1 MLKKKSIIKLCTC
14 SLYLRRKKSAKQIV
28 QQLFYTNTAVQTN
41 CTMRERESKRYL
53 NTFSIISNK
62 KE

>member
-1 MLKKKSIIKLCTC
+1 MFTLFEEE
-14 SLYLRRKKSAKQIV
+14 KSAKQIV

-62 KE
+62 KNKKYKKNSKCSI